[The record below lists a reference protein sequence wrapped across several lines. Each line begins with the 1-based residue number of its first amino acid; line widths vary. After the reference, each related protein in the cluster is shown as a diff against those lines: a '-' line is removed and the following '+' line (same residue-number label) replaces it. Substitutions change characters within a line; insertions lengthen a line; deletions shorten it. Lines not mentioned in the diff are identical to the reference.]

1 MGQAVK
7 SVNDMSKS
15 KFKMPKMLKIK
26 QSSIKKMKEMD
37 LPNVVSKTNKKGSSL
52 STVSKRHRKIL
63 KKKLNTF

>member
-1 MGQAVK
+1 
-7 SVNDMSKS
+7 
-15 KFKMPKMLKIK
+15 MPKMLKIK